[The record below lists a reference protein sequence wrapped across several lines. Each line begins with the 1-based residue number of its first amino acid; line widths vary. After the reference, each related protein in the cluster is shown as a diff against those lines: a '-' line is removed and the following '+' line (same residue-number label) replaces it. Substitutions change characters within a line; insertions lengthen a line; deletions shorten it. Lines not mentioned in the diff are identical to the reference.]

1 MTWVNH
7 NQFLK
12 MNSYPIPQNIV
23 NSRADSLLYD
33 IKVQSKGPDD
43 TVFDKYEDIRSKVA
57 RGNTILERNVHGRK
71 EYDLIIYALR
81 KFSGGMGDED
91 DVDRNNTDWKNYF
104 LKDINQTEYVVSSQK
119 ANGEA
124 AHMSCRFIDG
134 EFLICAGSKNVHL
147 VFKKAA
153 DLFEYNGEKFTY
165 AKVIAGAVLRHLSQ
179 LNEKTRKSFLSFL
192 CWTRFTAVFELLNPN
207 TQHVEDL
214 SYLKE

>member
-1 MTWVNH
+1 MVLH
-7 NQFLK
+7 
-12 MNSYPIPQNIV
+12 
-23 NSRADSLLYD
+23 D

-43 TVFDKYEDIRSKVA
+43 EVYDKYEDIRARVA
-57 RGNTILERNVHGRK
+57 RGNTILERNLNGKK
-71 EYDLIIYALR
+71 EYDLVIYALR

-91 DVDRNNTDWKNYF
+91 EVERNNSDWKKYF
-104 LKDINQTEYVVSSQK
+104 LVDIDKTEYVVSLQK

-147 VFKKAA
+147 VFKKID
-153 DLFEYNGEKFTY
+153 DLFEYREEKFTY
-165 AKVIAGAVLRHLSQ
+165 AKVIAQAVLNNLSQ
-179 LNEKTRKSFLSFL
+179 MNELTRKVFLSFL

-214 SYLKE
+214 SYLNE